1 VRIAA
6 IDLGT
11 NSFHLLVAD
20 ANPNGAI
27 VPLVREKET
36 LRLGEAVGRAG
47 RISEGAADAVIA
59 AMRHFCDLVATA
71 GATELVA
78 CATSAIRE
86 AENGSEIVDRIARET
101 GVVVDVISGRDEAR
115 MIFRAIRARVALG
128 DSPALCFDLGGG
140 SLEVMVG
147 DATGLLWSDSV
158 KLGVARLTAEL
169 VQSDP
174 LSRADR
180 LRLRTRLTL
189 VLAPLAAEVAD
200 LRPGL
205 VVGTSGTLC
214 DLARL
219 VAARRTRPPSPQ
231 QVALPAEEAM
241 PAEPAVPAVPAGPA
255 EPFRFSRREFLP
267 LHTALVASSSAARRR
282 LPGVDALRVDLLPA
296 GSMMLATAM
305 ELFGFDEV
313 VACESALREGMV
325 LEAIA
330 RHDPSDWASDP
341 QAVRRA
347 SVLALCRRCNWDEG
361 HGRQVARLAG
371 DLFDRLLPLH
381 HLGQA
386 DRELL
391 EHAALLHD
399 VGEHVARDDH
409 HAHSAYLIR
418 HGKLRGFSADEV
430 ATLASVARYHGRHD
444 PEPGRLLRP
453 QVEPEHDAFRQL
465 EIDSRR
471 RVLLLAAILRVAD
484 GLDRGRASAVDSVE
498 VDVLAGRASV
508 EVAGSRDLDLELWG
522 ARRKRDLLER
532 LLGRPVDVVGTDRP
546 APAAVSV

>member
-20 ANPNGAI
+20 ANPDGAI
-27 VPLVREKET
+27 VPIVREKEM

-47 RISEGAADAVIA
+47 RISEPAADALLA
-59 AMRHFCDLVATA
+59 AIRRLCDLVSAA
-71 GATELVA
+71 GATELIA
-78 CATSAIRE
+78 CGTSAIRE

-115 MIFRAIRARVALG
+115 MIFRAIRADVALG
-128 DSPALCFDLGGG
+128 ESPALCFDLGGG

-158 KLGVARLTAEL
+158 KLGVTRLTAEL
-169 VQSDP
+169 VRSDP
-174 LSRADR
+174 LSDADR
-180 LRLRTRLTL
+180 QRLVTRLTL

-200 LRPGL
+200 MRPGL
-205 VVGTSGTLC
+205 VVCTSGTLC

-219 VAARRTRPPSPQ
+219 VAARRDGPGIPQ
-231 QVALPAEEAM
+231 
-241 PAEPAVPAVPAGPA
+241 AGPG
-255 EPFRFSRREFLP
+255 EPLRFSRREFVP
-267 LHTALVASSSAARRR
+267 LHTELVASSAAERAR
-282 LPGVDALRVDLLPA
+282 LPGVDAQRVDLLPA

-313 VACESALREGMV
+313 VACASALREGMV

-330 RHDPSDWASDP
+330 RHDSSDWADDP

-381 HLGQA
+381 HLGQD

-399 VGEHVARDDH
+399 IGEQVARDEH
-409 HAHSAYLIR
+409 HEHSAYLVR
-418 HGKLRGFSADEV
+418 HGKLRGFTAHEV
-430 ATLASVARYHGRHD
+430 AALASIARFHGRDD
-444 PEPGRLLRP
+444 PEPRRERFERLE
-453 QVEPEHDAFRQL
+453 VE
-465 EIDSRR
+465 SRR
-471 RVLLLAAILRVAD
+471 RVLTLAAILRVAD
-484 GLDRGRASAVDSVE
+484 GLDRGRVSAVDSVD
-498 VDVLAGRASV
+498 VDLVRGRACV

-522 ARRKRDLLER
+522 ARRKRHLLER
-532 LLGRPVDVVGTDRP
+532 LLGCRIDVVGTDRT

>member
-1 VRIAA
+1 MRIAA

-27 VPLVREKET
+27 VPLVREKEM

-47 RISEGAADAVIA
+47 RISEAAADAA
-59 AMRHFCDLVATA
+59 LATMRRFSDLVAKT

-115 MIFRAIRARVALG
+115 MIFRAIRAGVALG

-219 VAARRTRPPSPQ
+219 VAARRTRPA
-231 QVALPAEEAM
+231 VTAV
-241 PAEPAVPAVPAGPA
+241 PAEPAVPAVPAEPV

-381 HLGQA
+381 HLGQD

-418 HGKLRGFSADEV
+418 HGNLRGFSADEV
-430 ATLASVARYHGRHD
+430 ATLASVARYHGRDD
-444 PEPGRLLRP
+444 PEPGRLLRS
-453 QVEPEHDAFRQL
+453 QVEPEHAAFRQL

-471 RVLLLAAILRVAD
+471 RVLTLAAILRVAD

-532 LLGRPVDVVGTDRP
+532 LLGCPVDVVGTDRP

>member
-1 VRIAA
+1 MRIAA

-20 ANPNGAI
+20 ATPDGAM
-27 VPLVREKET
+27 VPVVREKEM
-36 LRLGEAVGRAG
+36 LCLGEAVGRAG
-47 RISEGAADAVIA
+47 RISEAAADAALA
-59 AMRHFCDLVATA
+59 AMRRFCDLVATA
-71 GATELVA
+71 GATEIVA

-101 GVVVDVISGRDEAR
+101 GVVVDVVSGRDEAR
-115 MIFRAIRARVALG
+115 MIFRAIRADVELG

-169 VQSDP
+169 VESDP
-174 LSRADR
+174 LSKADR

-205 VVGTSGTLC
+205 VVCTSGTLC
-214 DLARL
+214 ELARL
-219 VAARRTRPPSPQ
+219 VAARRNRSRRPR
-231 QVALPAEEAM
+231 A
-241 PAEPAVPAVPAGPA
+241 PAVDPL
-255 EPFRFSRREFLP
+255 RFSRREFVP
-267 LHTALVASSSAARRR
+267 LHTALVASSADARRR
-282 LPGVDALRVDLLPA
+282 LPGVDGLVDLLPA
-296 GSMMLATAM
+296 GSMMLVTAM
-305 ELFGFDEV
+305 DLFGFDEV

-330 RHDPSDWASDP
+330 RHDSSDWAADP

-381 HLGQA
+381 HLGQG

-399 VGEHVARDDH
+399 IGEHVARDDH
-409 HAHSAYLIR
+409 HEHSAYLIR
-418 HGKLRGFSADEV
+418 HGKLRGFSAHEV
-430 ATLASVARYHGRHD
+430 ATLASLARYHGRRD
-444 PEPGRLLRP
+444 PEP
-453 QVEPEHDAFRQL
+453 EDEAFWQL
-465 EIDSRR
+465 EDESRR
-471 RVLLLAAILRVAD
+471 RVLTLAAILRMAD
-484 GLDRGRASAVDSVE
+484 GLDRGRASAVDSVDVDVVAGLVCIE
-498 VDVLAGRASV
+498 VD
-508 EVAGSRDLDLELWG
+508 GSRDLDLELWG
-522 ARRKRDLLER
+522 ARRKRELLER
-532 LLGRPVDVVGTDRP
+532 LLGCRIDVVGTDRP
-546 APAAVSV
+546 ATAAVSV